1 MVLRVIVH
9 SKCLGAHAICADPSS
24 LVSEE
29 MPARQAKRVESLA
42 FGDGPEDWRAT
53 RAPQS
58 RWGRWWEAH
67 PWLLRVTAALALAWG
82 SVYLVWRLFDTGRA
96 VNPEAFY
103 ALWLVELYNFV
114 SLVLLAFFGWRWSE
128 PRRHPATPG
137 RSVDVL
143 VATYDE
149 PREVVEAT
157 LAGCAALDYP
167 HKTFL
172 LDDGRRREMATLACE
187 WGAQWVTRADN
198 SHAKAGNINHALECT
213 DGELLFCL
221 DADHVP
227 LPDALDAVVGYFD
240 DEDVALVQSPH
251 DFYNHDSVQH
261 YEVGRHEQSLF
272 FEVVLPGKDRHNAAF
287 WCGSAAVIRRKA
299 LVEVGG
305 VCTETIAEDFH
316 STIKMHRAGWKTC
329 YHDEVLVQGL
339 APMDLDGYLL
349 QRDRWA
355 RGNLAVFSLP
365 ESPLRPGI
373 GLSPRQRLSYFGSLF
388 AYGAGA
394 ARLGMIVVILVVL
407 AAGVLPARMSVASLA
422 IFWAPWT
429 LLALVSAS
437 ALCRGHLKMG
447 ESSHYTL
454 VTAVIYTR
462 ALRCVLFPSRTK
474 FKVTPKQGADAGGL
488 HSLGRVRLVVV
499 LAVALAAALAW
510 RGLGILGYVHPRPLP
525 AWAATFAMALGTW
538 ELYRVIR
545 SLEMVARRRQR
556 REQVRFACATPATVS
571 SGPRQVSYGRV
582 VDVSLSGVGIVMGEH
597 LEAGTQLDVAF
608 ALPGLD
614 GKSLSVSLTA
624 CVQSIWPAPAVG
636 GDHQGGFR
644 LGLSTIR
651 LDEESRD
658 NLVRYCYV
666 VHPWERLRKGRL
678 EAEPSAPISIA
689 SAPEEGE
696 DAELQGSMDR
706 PAAG

>member
-1 MVLRVIVH
+1 V
-9 SKCLGAHAICADPSS
+9 G
-24 LVSEE
+24 EE
-29 MPARQAKRVESLA
+29 TLARQTEQVETLG
-42 FGDGPEDWRAT
+42 FGDGPEGWRAT
-53 RAPQS
+53 RAPQG

-67 PWLLRVTAALALAWG
+67 PRLSRAMAVLALAWG

-103 ALWLVELYNFV
+103 GLWLVELYNFV
-114 SLVLLAFFGWRWSE
+114 SLALLAFFGWRWSE
-128 PRRHPATPG
+128 PRRQPTRRDH
-137 RSVDVL
+137 SVDVL
-143 VATYDE
+143 VATYNE

-157 LAGCAALDYP
+157 LAGCAALRYA

-172 LDDGRRREMATLACE
+172 LDDGHRPEMGDLARE
-187 WGAQWVTRADN
+187 WGAQWVTRPDN
-198 SHAKAGNINHALECT
+198 SHAKAGNINHALGCT
-213 DGELLFCL
+213 EGELLFCL

-240 DEDVALVQSPH
+240 DDDVALVQSPH

-272 FEVVLPGKDRHNAAF
+272 FEVVLPGKDRHNGAF

-316 STIKMHRAGWKTC
+316 STIKMHRAGWKTR

-355 RGNLAVFSLP
+355 RGNLAVFCLP

-373 GLSPRQRLSYFGSLF
+373 GLSLRQRVSYFGSLF

-394 ARLGMIVVILVVL
+394 ARLGMILVILVVL

-429 LLALVSAS
+429 LLALLSAS

-454 VTAVIYTR
+454 VTAAVYTR
-462 ALRCVLFPSRTK
+462 ALRCAIFPSRTK

-488 HSLGRVRLVVV
+488 RSLGRVRLVV
-499 LAVALAAALAW
+499 LFGFGLAAALVW
-510 RGLGILGYVHPRPLP
+510 RGLGILGYAHPRPLP
-525 AWAATFAMALGTW
+525 AWAVTFAMALGTW

-545 SLEMVARRRQR
+545 SLGTVARRRQR
-556 REQVRFACATPATVS
+556 REQVRFACAAPATVT
-571 SGPRQVSYGRV
+571 SGLHNVSYGRV
-582 VDVSLSGVGIVMGEH
+582 VDVSLSGVGIVMGDQI
-597 LEAGTQLDVAF
+597 EAGTQLHVAF

-614 GKSLSVSLTA
+614 DETLPVSLTA
-624 CVQSIWPAPAVG
+624 SVQSARPAPRLGEDKPG
-636 GDHQGGFR
+636 GYR
-644 LGLSTIR
+644 LGLSTFGI
-651 LDEESRD
+651 DDVSRD

-678 EAEPSAPISIA
+678 EADPRAPISIGSVLA
-689 SAPEEGE
+689 AGE
-696 DAELQGSMDR
+696 DVGESHVVES